1 MGDGET
7 GRDAGA
13 WRGFLLLAGLVAFPA
28 IGATIAATL
37 EGGPIRWILAALLTA
52 ATIVL
57 VVITVRL
64 YRRDKADL
72 DAVDGAGSATQTG
85 GSGQARDWLDRI
97 APVGQGS
104 YREAGGGLILFG
116 VVTLGGGVWLLLAM
130 PFWHQLRHLPAGPLG
145 ILAVIA
151 GVYFLLLA
159 VNVVRR
165 TPK

>member
-1 MGDGET
+1 MGDGEA

-28 IGATIAATL
+28 IGA
-37 EGGPIRWILAALLTA
+37 
-52 ATIVL
+52 
-57 VVITVRL
+57 
-64 YRRDKADL
+64 
-72 DAVDGAGSATQTG
+72 GAGSATQTG

-97 APVGQGS
+97 APVGRGS

-116 VVTLGGGVWLLLAM
+116 VVTLAGGMWLLLAM
-130 PFWHQLRHLPAGPLG
+130 PFSHQLRHLPAGPLG

-159 VNVVRR
+159 VNVFRR